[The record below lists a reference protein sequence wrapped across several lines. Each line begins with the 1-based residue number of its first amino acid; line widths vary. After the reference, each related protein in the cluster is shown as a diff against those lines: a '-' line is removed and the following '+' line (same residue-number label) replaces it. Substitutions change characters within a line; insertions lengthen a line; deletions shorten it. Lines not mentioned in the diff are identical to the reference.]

1 MRFLLT
7 MHMPSANGN
16 PVHQLTVE
24 SDCNSCE
31 EFLEELND
39 SEFVLVNL
47 LYKYPSA
54 TGETSWED
62 KGEIILNTSV
72 IGKVQ
77 EYIEMEKGDNY
88 ESQRNFDS
96 RNKYSSGPRPPL
108 RQRG

>member
-24 SDCNSCE
+24 SESNSCE
-31 EFLEELND
+31 EFLDELND
-39 SEFVLVNL
+39 NEFVLVNL
-47 LYKYPSA
+47 LYKYNSVS
-54 TGETSWED
+54 GETSWED
-62 KGEIILNTSV
+62 KGQIILNTSV

-77 EYIEMEKGDNY
+77 EYLEMEKGDNY
-88 ESQRNFDS
+88 ESQRNFDT
-96 RNKYSSGPRPPL
+96 RNKYLSGPRPPL

>member
-7 MHMPSANGN
+7 MHMPSATGN

-24 SDCNSCE
+24 SECNSCE

-39 SEFVLVNL
+39 SEFVMVDL
-47 LYKYPSA
+47 LYKYDSDI
-54 TGETSWED
+54 GETSWEN
-62 KGEIILNTSV
+62 KGAIILNTAV

-77 EYIEMEKGDNY
+77 EYLEMKKGENY
-88 ESQRNFDS
+88 EAQRNFDT
-96 RNKYSSGPRPPL
+96 RNRYTAGPRPPL